1 MEKLLLFLFCTNVM
15 SWNFETKTAI
25 TFKGHPGSYFGF
37 SVAIHKNNQGIIP
50 LITATKANSTG
61 ALYRCDINS
70 RKCENVVLNHEM
82 KINEIKKNMWLGV
95 SLDVQ
100 KKENGHIVVCGHLW
114 KLFIFVRDEE
124 IYEHHLPLGT
134 CYILN
139 PEMTLVKR
147 ISPFEH
153 EINNVTKFNFRRF
166 STAGVGISASFT
178 YDENGLLIGS
188 SGFNYFRGAVI
199 RYKFLNNNF
208 YVNTPSTF
216 ELHVQDFNTYIGYSV
231 SSGKFFDAY
240 GSIYV
245 TGTPREGKYKGKVY
259 TFDET
264 YAIDRELEGFQ
275 IGEYFGA
282 AILSVDVNNDGLT
295 DLFVGAP
302 LYSTKSGG
310 DEGRVYIYLSDGKHL
325 QYQSNL
331 YGSSIK
337 GSRFGT
343 SLAHIGDINHDKFSD
358 IAVGAPYELERGAI
372 YIYHGSSNGIKSEFV
387 QRIFAADVDRHL
399 MGFGISISK
408 PYDVDF
414 NNYPD
419 IVVGSYL
426 SDDAVLLR
434 TRPIVRIFPHME
446 FQPRQIYPNNSTCN
460 LTTGLCFKAILCLR
474 YEGSFVPATLDFT
487 VELRAFRIKNELQ
500 PKEYFIDQNLP
511 VSMKRDKITA
521 RYNENECHIYEVY
534 IRDDS
539 DDRITPIQINVDVYL
554 THNTTKETQF
564 CKDCPILDPTFP
576 HSKSKVI
583 TFLTGCARE
592 DKCFSDLTLEAHV
605 FGLSNGELIL
615 GKDKEIT
622 IIAEIQNF
630 NEPAF
635 MTEMWIY
642 LPENMELINGENC
655 KRLQEM
661 SKELTLICLI
671 GNPFDKKSA
680 RHEIKLDSSKLL
692 YSLDNISIVMN
703 LTTLSEESNLADN
716 LVNITIPI
724 KLSAD
729 FSITGRPEPELILLK
744 KDESHRNL
752 YEFVHIYNVMKHLY
766 SPISLVTVTFSIPT
780 TFTDTKI
787 KFVNSKNLTIFNPD
801 FEFDS
806 VTCNFTNVETAND
819 DSESDGLNFTISNI
833 KSKRN
838 SNNLISVDRSKNL
851 ILNCVTSVCENV
863 VCSVG
868 PFDDKKKSSTFYIK
882 GYINAEVLSSNLKEW
897 DNITFSSQGKLTIE
911 EERIIVQSR
920 SHLPHETEVST
931 NVVLSIT
938 LKSAKI
944 SKWVLPVSIVCG
956 IIIIG
961 IIVAILL
968 KMGFFRRKRKEAVET
983 LKANLLQQ
991 QSITNAEN
999 IDEN

>member
-1 MEKLLLFLFCTNVM
+1 
-15 SWNFETKTAI
+15 
-25 TFKGHPGSYFGF
+25 
-37 SVAIHKNNQGIIP
+37 
-50 LITATKANSTG
+50 
-61 ALYRCDINS
+61 
-70 RKCENVVLNHEM
+70 
-82 KINEIKKNMWLGV
+82 MWLGV

-100 KKENGHIVVCGHLW
+100 NKNNGYIVVCGHLW
-114 KLFIFVRDEE
+114 KYVSTEYFS
-124 IYEHHLPLGT
+124 LGV
-134 CYILN
+134 CFILN
-139 PEMTLVKR
+139 QDMNVVKTIHPYEIIVNRLPEQIYTA
-147 ISPFEH
+147 
-153 EINNVTKFNFRRF
+153 EI
-166 STAGVGISASFT
+166 GMSASFIQDK
-178 YDENGLLIGS
+178 DELLIGS
-188 SGFNYFRGAVI
+188 PGYNIFTGAGLKYKFVNYYEYRRDIVI
-199 RYKFLNNNF
+199 RSIDILSLKTYK
-208 YVNTPSTF
+208 YDF
-216 ELHVQDFNTYIGYSV
+216 EYFGYSV
-231 SSGKFFDAY
+231 SSGKFYSNNKTA
-240 GSIYV
+240 YV
-245 TGTPREGKYKGKVY
+245 TGGPRARQYKGQVII
-259 TFDET
+259 FDEN
-264 YAIDRELEGFQ
+264 YMISGELEGSQ
-275 IGEYFGA
+275 TGEYYGA

-302 LYSTKSGG
+302 LYSTESGG
-310 DEGRVYIYLSDGKHL
+310 DEGRVYIYLSGGKYL
-325 QYQSNL
+325 KYQSSL
-331 YGSSIK
+331 YGSSVK
-337 GSRFGT
+337 RSRFGT

-358 IAVGAPYELERGAI
+358 IAVGAPYELERGAV
-372 YIYHGSSNGIKSEFV
+372 YIYHGSSNGLKTKFV

-414 NNYPD
+414 SNYPGNANFNLQIFPRKLNFDRDSFRSLD

-426 SDDAVLLR
+426 SDNAVLLR
-434 TRPIVRIFPHME
+434 TRPIVRIFPHIE

-487 VELRAFRIKNELQ
+487 VELRAFRIKNVLQ
-500 PKEYFIDQNLP
+500 PKEYFTDQNLP
-511 VSMKRDKITA
+511 VSMKHDKITA

-539 DDRITPIQINVDVYL
+539 NDRITPIQINVDAYL
-554 THNTTKETQF
+554 THNTSKETQF
-564 CKDCPILDPTFP
+564 CKDCPILDPTVP
-576 HSKSKVI
+576 HSKSEVI

-592 DKCFSDLTLEAHV
+592 DKCFSDLTLEAHI

-615 GKDKEIT
+615 GKDKQIT
-622 IIAEIQNF
+622 IIAEIQNS

-655 KRLQEM
+655 KQLQEM
-661 SKELTLICLI
+661 SKGLTLICLI
-671 GNPFDKKSA
+671 GNPLDKKSA

-692 YSLDNISIVMN
+692 SSLDNISIVMN
-703 LTTLSEESNLADN
+703 LTTLSEERNVADN
-716 LVNITIPI
+716 LVNITIPM

-729 FSITGRPEPELILLK
+729 VSITGRAEPELILLK

-787 KFVNSKNLTIFNPD
+787 KFVNSKNLTILNLD

-806 VTCNFTNVETAND
+806 DICNFTNVETAND

-851 ILNCVTSVCENV
+851 ILNCKTSVCENV

-911 EERIIVQSR
+911 EERIIAQPR

-938 LKSAKI
+938 LKGAKI
-944 SKWVLPVSIVCG
+944 SKWVLPVSIVHW
-956 IIIIG
+956 
-961 IIVAILL
+961 VA
-968 KMGFFRRKRKEAVET
+968 FVVSFPET
-983 LKANLLQQ
+983 SL
-991 QSITNAEN
+991 I
-999 IDEN
+999 